1 MTASDVVRIMGLPD
15 QVLLEGSDRAPM
27 QRWIYSGNADSWQ
40 FVVFS
45 RGVVMRAGISQTT
58 MMPGVSL

>member
-15 QVLLEGSDRAPM
+15 QVLLAGPDRAPR
-27 QRWIYSGNADSWQ
+27 QTWIYAVSGDGQQ

-45 RGVVMRAGISQTT
+45 RGLVVRAGVSLQT
-58 MMPGVSL
+58 MVPGVSL